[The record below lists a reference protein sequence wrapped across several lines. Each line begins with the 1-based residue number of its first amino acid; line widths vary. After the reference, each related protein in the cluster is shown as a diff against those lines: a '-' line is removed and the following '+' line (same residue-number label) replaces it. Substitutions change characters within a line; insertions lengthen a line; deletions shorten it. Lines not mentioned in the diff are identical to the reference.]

1 MSSAEFLVLRGTLE
15 GHNGWVTSLATSA
28 GQPNLLLSA
37 SRDKTLISWK
47 LTGDDKQYGV
57 PVRSF
62 QGHNHIVQDCSLTAD
77 GAYALSASWD
87 KTLRLWDVATGQTY
101 QRFVGHKSDVMSVAI
116 DRKASMIIS
125 GSRDRT
131 VKVWTIRGQCLA
143 TMLGHNDWVSQ
154 VRIAPTEDANDDTV
168 TVISAGMDK
177 MVKAWNVN
185 QFQIEADF
193 IGHNNYVNTITASPD
208 GSLVASA
215 GKDGEIMLWN
225 LADKVPMYTLS
236 AQDEVFALAFSPN
249 RYWLSAATSSGIKI
263 FCLDPKYL
271 VDELKP
277 EFAGYTK
284 ASEPHA
290 VSLAWSADG
299 QTLFAGYTDNVIR
312 VWQVMTA
319 H

>member
-1 MSSAEFLVLRGTLE
+1 MSSNEVLVLRGTLE

-28 GQPNLLLSA
+28 GQPNLLLSG

-47 LTGDDKQYGV
+47 LTGDDQKFGV

-62 QGHNHIVQDCSLTAD
+62 KGHSHIVQDCTLTQD

-87 KTLRLWDVATGQTY
+87 KTLRLWDVATGETY

-125 GSRDRT
+125 GSRDKT
-131 VKVWTIRGQCLA
+131 IKVWTIKGQCLA
-143 TMLGHNDWVSQ
+143 TLLGHNDWVSQ
-154 VRIAPTEDANDDTV
+154 VRIAPTDQNDDAV
-168 TVISAGMDK
+168 TVISAGNDK
-177 MVKAWNVN
+177 MVKAWNLN

-193 IGHNNYVNTITASPD
+193 VGHNGNVNAVTASPD
-208 GSLVASA
+208 GTLIASA

-225 LADKVPMYTLS
+225 LAEKKAMYTLS
-236 AQDEVFALAFSPN
+236 AQDEVFSLAFSPN
-249 RYWLSAATSSGIKI
+249 RYWLAAATASGIKI
-263 FCLDPKYL
+263 FCLDPQSL
-271 VDELKP
+271 IDDLRP
-277 EFAGYTK
+277 EFAGYNK
-284 ASEPHA
+284 SAEPHA

-299 QTLFAGYTDNVIR
+299 QTLFAGYTDSVIR

-319 H
+319 N

>member
-1 MSSAEFLVLRGTLE
+1 MSSSEVLVLRGTLE

-87 KTLRLWDVATGQTY
+87 KTLRLWDVSTGQTY

-177 MVKAWNVN
+177 MVKVCLNLFSFSLDSN
-185 QFQIEADF
+185 F
-193 IGHNNYVNTITASPD
+193 IPSQYI
-208 GSLVASA
+208 
-215 GKDGEIMLWN
+215 
-225 LADKVPMYTLS
+225 
-236 AQDEVFALAFSPN
+236 
-249 RYWLSAATSSGIKI
+249 IK
-263 FCLDPKYL
+263 
-271 VDELKP
+271 
-277 EFAGYTK
+277 
-284 ASEPHA
+284 
-290 VSLAWSADG
+290 
-299 QTLFAGYTDNVIR
+299 
-312 VWQVMTA
+312 
-319 H
+319 